1 MDAKPTWGINVL
13 RVFSIPALF
22 CVDAQYVGTA
32 SHSRGVKWA
41 GRGIDQPPP
50 SSAEVKERVEL
61 CL

>member
-1 MDAKPTWGINVL
+1 MDSKPTWGINVL

-22 CVDAQYVGTA
+22 YVGTG
-32 SHSRGVKWA
+32 SHSRGGGVKWA